1 MPFVDLEA
9 LPDLVDNIPFWSAK
23 RIALARFK
31 RADFLGDPT
40 QPLIGE
46 VQRRIR
52 EETGRTHEGKIYLLA
67 NWRYFGY
74 QNNPIACYFCV
85 NPEQELSFV
94 VTEVTNT
101 PWGERHSY
109 VLEAPESNA
118 PLAIEF
124 NKALHVSPFNPMNM
138 IYQWRSTV
146 PDDTLA
152 IQLTSFENGQRI
164 FDATLSL
171 QSEPF
176 NRHTLMSAIL
186 RFPFMTMKVGL
197 SIYWQALLL
206 WLKKTPVHHHPKSG

>member
-85 NPEQELSFV
+85 NP
-94 VTEVTNT
+94 
-101 PWGERHSY
+101 
-109 VLEAPESNA
+109 
-118 PLAIEF
+118 
-124 NKALHVSPFNPMNM
+124 NKN
-138 IYQWRSTV
+138 
-146 PDDTLA
+146 
-152 IQLTSFENGQRI
+152 
-164 FDATLSL
+164 
-171 QSEPF
+171 
-176 NRHTLMSAIL
+176 
-186 RFPFMTMKVGL
+186 
-197 SIYWQALLL
+197 
-206 WLKKTPVHHHPKSG
+206 